1 MGTWCYFF
9 YNWNHNPYQHGLV
22 NGFLCFFTLYQ
33 WSDMGPYLWK
43 SSAEGAHPVAATLQ
57 VVGPLLITH
66 QPIVYLYLLFTYKYV
81 FIYILIIY
89 IYVFIHDYN
98 DSRH

>member
-1 MGTWCYFF
+1 
-9 YNWNHNPYQHGLV
+9 
-22 NGFLCFFTLYQ
+22 
-33 WSDMGPYLWK
+33 MGPYLWK

-89 IYVFIHDYN
+89 IYMFLSMIITILVIKGGNSIPYF
-98 DSRH
+98 